1 MQEKLTLTD
10 VTYNEV
16 HTAMNFYVMF
26 GASLLI
32 SSPMCCQKSK
42 EQGKRDEGCMMK
54 SVEEILI

>member
-1 MQEKLTLTD
+1 MTD

-26 GASLLI
+26 GAWLLI
-32 SSPMCCQKSK
+32 STPMCCQKSK
-42 EQGKRDEGCMMK
+42 NQGKRDEGCLMK